1 MLKCIHSIAI
11 VARCVCGLSSALRVL
26 RLASGIPLQLLLL
39 CFRSLDSVRLA
50 RLPACCFRSL
60 DSVRLACLPACR
72 LRFSLV
78 LSRAE
83 VLGLRGWLCSLLAL
97 FVGKARLASP
107 SV

>member
-1 MLKCIHSIAI
+1 MSECIHSIAI

-39 CFRSLDSVRLA
+39 CLRSLDSVRLA
-50 RLPACCFRSL
+50 R
-60 DSVRLACLPACR
+60 LPACR